1 MKVSSFKSYDELP
14 LFIKAETL
22 SDVLGLSK
30 SSAYELMREE
40 GFPRCVSV
48 RASLFRRKRSSNG
61 STNAWVRRNEPC
73 KAPEQGSD
81 Q

>member
-1 MKVSSFKSYDELP
+1 MEHKIYKSYDELP

-40 GFPRCVSV
+40 GFPSV
-48 RASLFRRKRSSNG
+48 RISSRIVVPKEAFIEWINQRMG
-61 STNAWVRRNEPC
+61 QE
-73 KAPEQGSD
+73 K
-81 Q
+81 

>member
-14 LFIKAETL
+14 LFINAETL

-40 GFPRCVSV
+40 GFPSV
-48 RASLFRRKRSSNG
+48 RISSRIVVPKEAFIEWINQRMG
-61 STNAWVRRNEPC
+61 QE
-73 KAPEQGSD
+73 K
-81 Q
+81 

>member
-30 SSAYELMREE
+30 LSAYELMREE
-40 GFPRCVSV
+40 GFPSV
-48 RASLFRRKRSSNG
+48 RISSRIVVPKEAFIEWINQRMG
-61 STNAWVRRNEPC
+61 QE
-73 KAPEQGSD
+73 K
-81 Q
+81 

>member
-40 GFPRCVSV
+40 GFPSV
-48 RASLFRRKRSSNG
+48 RISSRIVVPKEAFIEWINQRMG
-61 STNAWVRRNEPC
+61 QE
-73 KAPEQGSD
+73 K
-81 Q
+81 

>member
-22 SDVLGLSK
+22 SDVLGISK

-40 GFPRCVSV
+40 GFPSV
-48 RASLFRRKRSSNG
+48 RISSRIVVPKEAFIEWINQRMG
-61 STNAWVRRNEPC
+61 QE
-73 KAPEQGSD
+73 K
-81 Q
+81 

>member
-22 SDVLGLSK
+22 SDGLGLSK

-40 GFPRCVSV
+40 GFPSV
-48 RASLFRRKRSSNG
+48 RISSRIVVPKEAFIEWINQRMG
-61 STNAWVRRNEPC
+61 QE
-73 KAPEQGSD
+73 K
-81 Q
+81 

>member
-40 GFPRCVSV
+40 GFPSV
-48 RASLFRRKRSSNG
+48 RISSRIVVPKEAFIEWINQRLG
-61 STNAWVRRNEPC
+61 Q
-73 KAPEQGSD
+73 KK
-81 Q
+81 

>member
-40 GFPRCVSV
+40 GFPSV
-48 RASLFRRKRSSNG
+48 RISSRIVVPKEAFIEWINRRMGQEK
-61 STNAWVRRNEPC
+61 
-73 KAPEQGSD
+73 
-81 Q
+81 